1 MAKAIT
7 QNQEKWTVFNL
18 ETTQLDRAIKNA
30 KALRPK
36 VRMIRFGEYRVSGS
50 KGNEYIVKCF
60 RFFGEKVV
68 DCNCLTKDGV
78 ACKHGVSAVLL
89 HLHVAATR
97 IAA

>member
-1 MAKAIT
+1 
-7 QNQEKWTVFNL
+7 VFNL
-18 ETTQLDRAIKNA
+18 ETTELGRAIKNA

-36 VRMIRFGEYRVSGS
+36 VRMVRFGEYAVSGS
-50 KGNEYIVKCF
+50 RGNTYTVKCY

-68 DCNCLTKDGV
+68 DCNCQTRDGI

-97 IAA
+97 IAS

>member
-1 MAKAIT
+1 MFA
-7 QNQEKWTVFNL
+7 L
-18 ETTQLDRAIKNA
+18 ETTDLSRAIQNA

-36 VRMIRFGEYRVSGS
+36 VRMIRFGEYAVTGS
-50 KGNEYIVKCF
+50 CGNSYTVKCY

-68 DCNCLTKDGV
+68 DCNCLTKDRV

-97 IAA
+97 VAA